1 MYQHESAARTLSL
14 RHSADASFPM
24 FGPLGERA
32 WAGDDWQPEVLW
44 SDGPSDSEGMVFRQK
59 NEIWVNVRLDATAR
73 VAEYVRFGDTVVTR
87 IRVALT
93 PQGTDACTV
102 NVRYDWIAI
111 NEAGNAEVAKR
122 AATMTID
129 WEDAVNVALDVV
141 VTAAL
146 SGHSA

>member
-44 SDGPSDSEGMVFRQK
+44 SDAPGDREGMVFRQK
-59 NEIWVNVRLDATAR
+59 SEIWVNVHLDATAR
-73 VAEYVRFGDTVVTR
+73 VAEYVRFG
-87 IRVALT
+87 
-93 PQGTDACTV
+93 
-102 NVRYDWIAI
+102 WIAI

-129 WEDAVNVALDVV
+129 WEDAVNAALDN
-141 VTAAL
+141 AGNRRPA
-146 SGHSA
+146 SK